1 MLQRGATLAFLRRM
15 LLEFEALGRLEI
27 DAGQFLNGVHTT
39 SSATDWKEFDRA
51 RDGYCGKACTLHIGT
66 SFVEAMMEARLTQ
79 DPDTGAPYFA
89 LTDTFVRC
97 VLG

>member
-1 MLQRGATLAFLRRM
+1 MLQRGVTLAFLRRK
-15 LLEFEALGRLEI
+15 LLEI

-51 RDGYCGKACTLHIGT
+51 RDGYCGKACTLHTGT
-66 SFVEAMMEARLTQ
+66 SFVEAMVEAELTQ